1 MSPSVSFQPS
11 ISSVPS
17 LAPTPDFEFPL
28 ITLDA
33 FRVIMEF
40 TIEGDGRRL
49 QEDLSLSN
57 STEEKSEEECTAM
70 WVDYVT
76 QSMEIEVQQV
86 IPQYE
91 TLRVETFNVSRDTFD
106 DLGVLAFF
114 YDVRVDIR
122 SAINVHNLRRYIG
135 GPFDSSS
142 EKNALVEI
150 MRASTC
156 PEYANILDLRV
167 ILPEEVN
174 EAGVTAP
181 VPESADSTANSG
193 VIAGSVVAV
202 AAAAT
207 LVAIFIFVR
216 MKRRGD
222 DIMLDE
228 IVIDATQSPGPYGA
242 YDQEI
247 ASEIGVQTD
256 LDVSTLGDPIPQST
270 FHGTGVGDVSTAGSF
285 SLDYDYKAY
294 CQEVPSITEEVSGQG
309 GAYSLTNSLVP
320 ADDDTFDAQY
330 GIDEQFE
337 VLAPAGI
344 LGLILETNEDGVP
357 TINNIKPASVLANQV
372 RIGDRLLS
380 VDGIDVSLMLASEV
394 SRLIASRKEA
404 PVRKFVFTRVIKE
417 AGSIDEESQSMK
429 SPSL

>member
-1 MSPSVSFQPS
+1 M
-11 ISSVPS
+11 
-17 LAPTPDFEFPL
+17 APTPDFEFPL
-28 ITLDA
+28 ISLSA
-33 FRVIMEF
+33 VRVIMEF
-40 TIEGDGRRL
+40 SIEGDGRRL
-49 QEDLSLSN
+49 QEDMSSTN
-57 STEEKSEEECTAM
+57 STEEECTAM

-76 QSMEIEVQQV
+76 RSMEIEVQQV
-86 IPQYE
+86 IPRFE
-91 TLRVETFNVSRDTFD
+91 SLRVQTFNVSRDTFD

-122 SAINVHNLRRYIG
+122 SAIIVHNLKRYIG
-135 GPFDSSS
+135 GPFDSAN

-156 PEYANILDLRV
+156 PDYANILDLTV

-174 EAGVTAP
+174 VDGATGAERAA
-181 VPESADSTANSG
+181 PESADSTANSG

-372 RIGDRLLS
+372 QIGDRLLS